1 MDSGTL
7 SIMINLISGAVGG
20 NVAGGVMKGKSLGT
34 LGNSVA
40 GILGGG
46 VGGQILHALGVS
58 VAHGGTDLCLHPGRH
73 RQRWR
78 GGRGGAAG
86 GRPDQEP
93 AGQESSS
100 PPHRYCVSL

>member
-1 MDSGTL
+1 MLGPLTKGDGMDSGTL

-58 VAHGGTDLCLHPGRH
+58 VAHGGTDLSSIL
-73 RQRWR
+73 
-78 GGRGGAAG
+78 GGIGSGGVGGAVALLVVALVKG
-86 GRPDQEP
+86 LLGKK
-93 AGQESSS
+93 
-100 PPHRYCVSL
+100 